1 MTKTMDTGASVLQ
14 VRMCDMPQNNP
25 Y

>member
-1 MTKTMDTGASVLQ
+1 MTKTIDTDASVLQ